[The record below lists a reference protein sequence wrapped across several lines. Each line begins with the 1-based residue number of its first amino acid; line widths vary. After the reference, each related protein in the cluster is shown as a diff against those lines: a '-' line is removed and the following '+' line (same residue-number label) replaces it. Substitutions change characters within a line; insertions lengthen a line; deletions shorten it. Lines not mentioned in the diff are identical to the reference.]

1 MKTTKAAISSHVCY
15 HCGEECAEESVFFD
29 DKAFC
34 CSGCKAAYQI
44 LDKSGLCSYYDL
56 DANPGINL
64 KNTKHRARF
73 DYLEDEEVINRI
85 TDFRDANK
93 LSLTLYIPNI
103 HCTSCVWLLENLQKL
118 DPGVLQSSVNFLKRE
133 LSLLIDSDKTT
144 LRDVVEQLVTIG
156 YEPEIRMDKLDAKS
170 EKAHRNR
177 SLWLK
182 MGVAG
187 FAFGNIMLFSFPDYL
202 DTTGSGLG
210 GNFHLLF
217 GALNIILAI
226 PVLVYSSSD
235 YLKSAFAA
243 LSQRGVN
250 LDVPISI
257 GIVALFS
264 QSVYEIVTL
273 TGTGY
278 MDSFTGLIFFLLI
291 GKLVQQK
298 TFNRLSFDRDYRSY
312 LPIAVNVLND
322 NGEEYSVSLDK
333 LEPGKQMRL
342 RNQELVPCDSTLI
355 SDEAF
360 LDYSF
365 ITGESEPV
373 TVKKGERV
381 FAGGRLIGNAALLKT
396 EEKVTNS
403 YLTKLWNHE
412 AFQNND
418 KELKLTTF
426 ADKISPYFTISVLGI
441 AFFSGLYW
449 LETAGMETALSVFT
463 AVLIIACPCALALS
477 TPFTLGSALNVLSL
491 NGLFVKNHLLLE
503 NLSKASSIVFDKTG
517 TLTEN
522 EAAEVKFIGGELSA
536 QEQIWVK
543 SACKNSIHPLSR
555 KVANYL
561 TTVIA
566 RDSASE
572 TSKSHGNLP
581 AMAAGRNQGDCF
593 VESLSSPASNND
605 APRND
610 RAEISSFEEIP
621 GKGIFAEVEGTLIC
635 LGSKAFLVDQAALS
649 LENIPQNEFNGSTV
663 HLSINGEYRGFFG
676 IEAGIRDGIHNLLAS
691 IKETFNTYLLSG
703 DNEAQK
709 SAFSD
714 YFGSNG
720 SLLFNQKPEE
730 KLAFIT
736 QLQKN
741 GEQVIMVGDGLNDAG
756 ALKKADFGIA
766 LADDVSSFA
775 PACDAILEGDSLS
788 KLNDFI
794 DFSKASMKIIMASF
808 VLSLLYN
815 TIGLGFAITGQLSPL
830 VAAILMPLS
839 SISVMVFT
847 FVTTRFFARK
857 GGLAIWK

>member
-1 MKTTKAAISSHVCY
+1 MGITAVISSDICY
-15 HCGEECAEESVFFD
+15 HCGEVCLDETVQFD
-29 DKAFC
+29 DKSFC
-34 CSGCKAAYQI
+34 CLGCKSAYQI
-44 LDKSGLCSYYDL
+44 LDESGLCGYYDL
-56 DANPGINL
+56 DENPGINL

-73 DYLEDEEVINRI
+73 DYLEDEEVIDRI
-85 TDFRDANK
+85 SDFRDSSK
-93 LSLTLYIPNI
+93 LSLTLNIPNI
-103 HCTSCVWLLENLQKL
+103 HCTSCVWLLENLQRL
-118 DPGVLQSSVNFLKRE
+118 DDGVLQSEVNFLKKE
-133 LSLLIDSDKTT
+133 LSLLIDTEKTT

-156 YEPEIRMDKLDAKS
+156 YEPEIRLEKLDSITEKS
-170 EKAHRNR
+170 HQNR

-210 GNFHLLF
+210 GNFHIFF
-217 GALNIILAI
+217 GALNIILAL
-226 PVLVYSSSD
+226 PVLIYSSSD

-264 QSVYEIVTL
+264 RSVYEIVTM

-298 TFNRLSFDRDYRSY
+298 TFHRLSFDRDYRSY
-312 LPIAVNVLND
+312 LPIAVNVLNE
-322 NGEEYSVSLDK
+322 NAEEYSVSLDK

-342 RNQELVPCDSTLI
+342 RNQELVPCDSTLL
-355 SDEAF
+355 SEEVF
-360 LDYSF
+360 MDYSF

-373 TVKKGERV
+373 SVKYGERV
-381 FAGGRLIGNAALLKT
+381 FAGGRLIGNAALFRT
-396 EEKVTNS
+396 EEKVANS

-426 ADKISPYFTISVLGI
+426 ADKISPYFTVAVLGI

-449 LETAGMETALSVFT
+449 LQTAGMDSALSVFT

-477 TPFTLGSALNVLSL
+477 TPFTLGSALNVLSM
-491 NGLFVKNHLLLE
+491 NGLFVKNHLLIE
-503 NLSKASSIVFDKTG
+503 NLPKATSIVFDKTG

-522 EAAEVKFIGGELSA
+522 ESSEVEFFGDHLSP
-536 QEQIWVK
+536 QEKIWVK

-555 KVANYL
+555 KVANFL

-566 RDSASE
+566 RDSTSE
-572 TSKSHGNLP
+572 TSKSRGNLP
-581 AMAAGRNQGDCF
+581 SMATHSNQGDHV
-593 VESLSSPASNND
+593 VEKISNSTSTID
-605 APRND
+605 TPRND
-610 RAEISSFEEIP
+610 RTLVEEFEEQP
-621 GKGIFAEVEGTLIC
+621 GKGIIADVEGQTIC
-635 LGSKAFLVDQAALS
+635 LGSRSFLADQTGMKLS
-649 LENIPQNEFNGSTV
+649 QIPEPDFNGSVT
-663 HLSINGEYRGFFG
+663 HLSINGEYKGYFG
-676 IEAGIRDGIHNLLAS
+676 IRAGMRNGISELLSS
-691 IKETFNTYLLSG
+691 IKDNFNPYLLSG
-703 DNEAQK
+703 DNETQR
-709 SAFSD
+709 SEFTD
-714 YFGSNG
+714 YFRNDG

-730 KLAFIT
+730 KLEFIT
-736 QLQKN
+736 QLQNN

-756 ALKKADFGIA
+756 ALKKSDFGIA

-775 PACDAILEGDSLS
+775 PACDAILEGNSLK
-788 KLNDFI
+788 KLANFI
-794 DFSKASMKIIMASF
+794 KFSQQSMNIIIASF

-815 TIGLGFAITGQLSPL
+815 TIGLGFAITGNLSPL

-847 FVTTRFFARK
+847 FLTTRFFARK

>member
-1 MKTTKAAISSHVCY
+1 MATVTATISSDVCY
-15 HCGEECAEESVFFD
+15 HCGEDCCADSVAFD
-29 DKAFC
+29 NKDFC
-34 CSGCKAAYQI
+34 CTGCKSAYQI

-56 DANPGINL
+56 EANPGINL

-73 DYLEDEEVINRI
+73 DYLEDDEVIDRI
-85 TDFRDANK
+85 SDFRDPNK
-93 LSLTLYIPNI
+93 LSLTLFIPNI

-118 DPGVLQSSVNFLKRE
+118 DSGVLQSGVNFLKKE
-133 LSLLIDSDKTT
+133 LSLLIDTEKST

-156 YEPEIRMDKLDAKS
+156 YEPEIRLEKLDSKTEKS
-170 EKAHRNR
+170 HQNR

-202 DTTGSGLG
+202 DTTGTGLG
-210 GNFHLLF
+210 GNFHIFF
-217 GALNIILAI
+217 GALNIILAL

-264 QSVYEIVTL
+264 RSVYEIITM

-298 TFNRLSFDRDYRSY
+298 TFHRLSFDRDYRSY

-322 NGEEYSVSLDK
+322 NSEEYSVSLDK
-333 LEPGKQMRL
+333 LIPGKKMRL
-342 RNQELVPCDSTLI
+342 RNQELIPCDSTLL

-360 LDYSF
+360 MDYSF

-373 TVKKGERV
+373 SVRKGERV
-381 FAGGRLIGNAALLKT
+381 FAGGRLIGNAALFNT

-412 AFQNND
+412 AFQNNE

-426 ADKISPYFTISVLGI
+426 ADKISPYFTIVVLGI
-441 AFFSGLYW
+441 AFFAGLYW
-449 LETAGMETALSVFT
+449 LQTAGVEPALSVFT

-491 NGLFVKNHLLLE
+491 NGLFIKNHLLIE
-503 NLSKASSIVFDKTG
+503 NLSKATSIVFDKTG
-517 TLTEN
+517 TLTESDS
-522 EAAEVKFIGGELSA
+522 AEVTFLGDVLSS
-536 QEQIWVK
+536 QEKTLVK

-555 KVANYL
+555 KVANS
-561 TTVIA
+561 I
-566 RDSASE
+566 E
-572 TSKSHGNLP
+572 
-581 AMAAGRNQGDCF
+581 
-593 VESLSSPASNND
+593 
-605 APRND
+605 
-610 RAEISSFEEIP
+610 SSFLHQPTNFEEQP
-621 GKGIFAEVEGTLIC
+621 GKGIFSEIDDTLIC
-635 LGSKAFLVDQAALS
+635 LGSRSFLAEKTRMKLQ
-649 LENIPQNEFNGSTV
+649 EIPESNFNGSTV
-663 HLSINGEYRGFFG
+663 HLSINGVYKGFFG
-676 IEAGIRDGIHNLLAS
+676 IRAGIRDGISNLLQS
-691 IKETFNTYLLSG
+691 IKEKFSIYLLSG

-709 SAFSD
+709 LEFTD
-714 YFGSNG
+714 YFGANK

-730 KLAFIT
+730 KLDFIT
-736 QLQKN
+736 QLQNN

-756 ALKKADFGIA
+756 ALRKSDFGIA
-766 LADDVSSFA
+766 LADDISSFT
-775 PACDAILEGDSLS
+775 PACDAILEGNSFKKLDS
-788 KLNDFI
+788 FI
-794 DFSKASMKIIMASF
+794 KFSNQSMNIIIASF

-815 TIGLGFAITGQLSPL
+815 TIGLAFAITGNLSPL

-847 FVTTRFFARK
+847 FTTTRFFARK
-857 GGLAIWK
+857 GGLTIWK